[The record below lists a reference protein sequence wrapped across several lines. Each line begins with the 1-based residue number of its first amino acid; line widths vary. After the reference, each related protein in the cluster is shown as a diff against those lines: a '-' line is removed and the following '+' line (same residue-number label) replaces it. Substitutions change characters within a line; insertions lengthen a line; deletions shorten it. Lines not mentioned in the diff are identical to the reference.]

1 MPNCCAGPWLILF
14 VVCLMFRADAD
25 VVSNAPTV
33 IELSLNGYLEQVLQ
47 HNIAVQEN
55 MLEAE
60 INRHKERG
68 ALGAF
73 EPQLEAS
80 VERDANKRTNDVQQ
94 QAAQAGQPSFDE
106 LNTIYD
112 GGLESLMPT
121 GGKIRLGYT
130 LSDLYNNVSG
140 SPFSPT
146 VTNFTRQYETF
157 VGATFTQPLLKD
169 GGFTPALA
177 ELRLAALDSDIAF
190 QEYRRQLMLT
200 VSRAESAY
208 WNLYFAQEQ
217 LRYFDDSVSVAQNVL
232 DDSREKLKSGQGSEL
247 DEMQAQSD
255 LALRE
260 TKRNDALQNY
270 YDAVGTLQTIAGTSR
285 APIMEGT
292 VEPIF
297 RASDV
302 PAETNAPV
310 SYFDASADAFEL
322 NPEYLIQKQKMT
334 QERLRLGVAKNQL
347 LPELNFKA
355 SYGYNGLG
363 SSPGQSWDVAESQD
377 YPSWTLGL
385 QLIVPL
391 AGNIKGRNL
400 YHAAELALQEAY
412 THLKGVE
419 TEIANHLNTSL
430 QKAAA
435 WQQSAQ
441 NYGIIVHYNE
451 ELLKTELQQFKAGTI
466 DEQKLL
472 DAEAGLLNAQ
482 QDLANARVQY
492 RAALL
497 EEELASGAILK
508 NRRIDITRAE
518 LRRQTTNL
526 MDNARHPAGAPF

>member
-25 VVSNAPTV
+25 VVSNAPTA
-33 IELSLNGYLEQVLQ
+33 IELSLNGYLQQVRQ
-47 HNIAVQEN
+47 HNESVQAQ

-60 INRHKERG
+60 VNRHKERG

-112 GGLESLMPT
+112 GGLESLLPT
-121 GGKIRLGYT
+121 GGKVRLGYT

-169 GGFTPALA
+169 GGFTPTLA

-190 QEYRRQLMLT
+190 QQYRRQLMLT
-200 VSRAESAY
+200 MSRAESAY

-217 LRYFDDSVSVAQNVL
+217 LQYFDDSVSVAQNVL

-247 DEMQAQSD
+247 DEMQAQAD

-260 TKRNDALQNY
+260 TKRNDALQSY
-270 YDAVGTLQTIAGTSR
+270 YDAVNTMQTLAGNSLVPR
-285 APIMEGT
+285 MEGT
-292 VEPIF
+292 DVPTY
-297 RASDV
+297 RAADA
-302 PAETNAPV
+302 PAETNTAI
-310 SYFDASADAFEL
+310 SYFDASADAFAL
-322 NPEYLIQKQKMT
+322 NPDYLIKKQKMT

-363 SSPGQSWDVAESQD
+363 NSPGQSWDVAESQD

-400 YHAAELALQEAY
+400 YHASELALQEAY
-412 THLKGVE
+412 LSLQGVQ
-419 TEIANHLNTSL
+419 TEIANRLSTAL
-430 QKAAA
+430 QKSAA
-435 WQQSAQ
+435 WQQSAR
-441 NYGIIVHYNE
+441 NYEVIVHYNE

-466 DEQKLL
+466 DGHKVLEAEADLL
-472 DAEAGLLNAQ
+472 DAR
-482 QDLANARVQY
+482 QDQANARVQY
-492 RAALL
+492 RCALL
-497 EEELASGAILK
+497 ELELASGALLK
-508 NRRIDITRAE
+508 NRGMDITRTE
-518 LRRQTTNL
+518 LQHQTASL
-526 MDNARHPAGAPF
+526 MESARHPAGVPF